1 MVKASNYLKELAED
15 FALKAIHEERR
26 QIDLEPESNYFIV
39 AAEAAGENLGH
50 YIDQVTVKNKVFY
63 IYQKKM

>member
-1 MVKASNYLKELAED
+1 
-15 FALKAIHEERR
+15 
-26 QIDLEPESNYFIV
+26 V